1 MAYLLDTNVVSELRK
16 GMRANRGVQAWR
28 RSVAHEETFVSVLV
42 FGELRRG
49 VEKLRKRD
57 EQTARV
63 LERWMHDLQATFAE
77 RILPVS
83 LEICDLWG
91 GLSVLQPLPF
101 ADGLLAATA
110 MSHDLTFIT
119 RNTADFQRTGVDYFN
134 PFTS

>member
-16 GMRANRGVQAWR
+16 GVRGDLGVQAWR
-28 RSVAHEETFVSVLV
+28 RNVAHEETFLSVLV

-57 EQTARV
+57 GRTARI
-63 LERWMHDLQATFAE
+63 LEQWMHDLQSTYAE
-77 RILPVS
+77 RILPVT

-91 GLSVLQPLPF
+91 GLSVLQPLPV

-110 MSHDLTFIT
+110 IRHGLTIIT
-119 RNTADFQRTGVDYFN
+119 RNAADFQRSGVDYFN